1 MSIILRQSTAGQEV
15 PLGPFLDTT
24 DGDSEETGLTIAN
37 TDILLWKTGGTTLA
51 SKNSGGATHISHGV
65 YYAVLDATDTNT
77 LGSMK
82 IFVHVAGALFCTL
95 TCLVYPQAVY
105 DSLIAGTD
113 SLTVDLNADQSAA
126 TVGTVSNVTSVS
138 ALASTAV
145 DDVLDAAVNTH
156 TTANTVGEN
165 INVITDM
172 LTGKMTNVGTTI
184 THYKQ
189 DGTSVRKQFTKDN
202 ATSPSSRT
210 PV

>member
-51 SKNSGGATHISHGV
+51 SKNSGGATHISNGV

-77 LGSMK
+77 LGSLK

-95 TCLVYPQAVY
+95 TCLVLPAASY
-105 DSLIAGTD
+105 DSLIAGT
-113 SLTVDLNADQSAA
+113 SNLSVNLVADQSAA
-126 TVGTVSNVTSVS
+126 TVGTVSTVTSVS

-145 DDVLDAAVNTH
+145 DDILDAAVNTH

-172 LTGKMTNVGTTI
+172 LTGKVAISGVSMI
-184 THYKQ
+184 HYKQ
-189 DGTSVRKQFTKDN
+189 DGSTPRKTFTLDSTSNPTTKVP
-202 ATSPSSRT
+202 T
-210 PV
+210 

>member
-51 SKNSGGATHISHGV
+51 SKNSGGATHISHGI

-126 TVGTVSNVTSVS
+126 TVGTVTTATTAGLS
-138 ALASTAV
+138 AAAV
-145 DDVLDAAVNTH
+145 DAIWDEVVTAH

-165 INVITDM
+165 INIINDM

-189 DGTSVRKQFTKDN
+189 DGTSIRKQFTKDN

>member
-1 MSIILRQSTAGQEV
+1 MTIILRQATAGQEV
-15 PLGPFLDTT
+15 PLGPFLDST
-24 DGDSEETGLTIAN
+24 DGDSEEAGLTINAA
-37 TDILLWKTGGTTLA
+37 DILIWKTGATTLPA
-51 SKNSGGATHISHGV
+51 KNSGGATHISDGI
-65 YYAVLDATDTNT
+65 YYATLDASDTNT
-77 LGSMK
+77 VGSMK

-95 TCLVYPQAVY
+95 TCLVLPTAVY
-105 DSLIAGTD
+105 DSLIAGSD

-126 TVGTVSNVTSVS
+126 TVGTVSTVTSVS

-145 DDVLDAAVNTH
+145 DDILDAAVNTH

-165 INVITDM
+165 INIINDM

>member
-1 MSIILRQSTAGQEV
+1 MSIILKQSTASQEIV
-15 PLGPFLDTT
+15 LGPFLDSTN
-24 DGDSEETGLTIAN
+24 GDDEETGLTIAN
-37 TDILLWKTGGTTLA
+37 TDILIWKAGATTLA
-51 SKNSGGATHISHGV
+51 AKNSGGATHISDGV

-95 TCLVYPQAVY
+95 TCLVLPAASY
-105 DSLIAGTD
+105 DSLIAGT
-113 SLTVDLNADQSAA
+113 SNLSVNLVADQSAV
-126 TVGTVSNVTSVS
+126 TVGTVSTVTSVS

-145 DDVLDAAVNTH
+145 DDILDSAVNTH

-165 INVITDM
+165 INIITDM
-172 LTGKMTNVGTTI
+172 LTGKMSISGTTM

-189 DGTSVRKQFTKDN
+189 DGTSTRKAFTLN
-202 ATSPSSRT
+202 SSTSATSRT

>member
-51 SKNSGGATHISHGV
+51 SKNSGGATHISDGI
-65 YYAVLDATDTNT
+65 YYATLDASDTNT
-77 LGSMK
+77 VGSMK

-95 TCLVYPQAVY
+95 TCLVLPTAVY
-105 DSLIAGTD
+105 DSLIAGSD

-126 TVGTVSNVTSVS
+126 TVGTVSTVTSVS

-145 DDVLDAAVNTH
+145 DDILDAAVNTH

-172 LTGKMTNVGTTI
+172 LTGKVAISGVSMI
-184 THYKQ
+184 HYKQ
-189 DGTSVRKQFTKDN
+189 DGSTPRKTFTLDSTSNPTTKVP
-202 ATSPSSRT
+202 T
-210 PV
+210 

>member
-51 SKNSGGATHISHGV
+51 SKNSGGATHISNGI

-82 IFVHVAGALFCTL
+82 IFVHVAGAWFCTL

-126 TVGTVSNVTSVS
+126 TVGTVTTATTAGLS
-138 ALASTAV
+138 AAAV
-145 DDVLDAAVNTH
+145 DAIWDEVVTAH
-156 TTANTVGEN
+156 TTANTAGEN
-165 INVITDM
+165 LNVINDM
-172 LTGKMTNVGTTI
+172 LTGKVAISGVSMI
-184 THYKQ
+184 HYKQ
-189 DGTSVRKQFTKDN
+189 DGSTPRKTFTLDSTSNPTTKVP
-202 ATSPSSRT
+202 T
-210 PV
+210 

>member
-51 SKNSGGATHISHGV
+51 SKNSGGATHISHGI

-126 TVGTVSNVTSVS
+126 TVGTVTTATTAGLS
-138 ALASTAV
+138 AAAV
-145 DDVLDAAVNTH
+145 DAIWDEVVTAH
-156 TTANTVGEN
+156 TTANTAGEN
-165 INVITDM
+165 LNVINDM